1 MIDSTIDHVAIAVP
15 DRAPAIERYLG
26 VVGGGS
32 VASGRRAGITI
43 DQIAFSRGTKLE
55 VVGPDPESPD
65 RGRTDDFLAR
75 FGSVV
80 HHVTVMVE
88 SVEDSVAALRSA
100 GVRPVGVK
108 LDDPRYREAFVL
120 PQQGGG
126 VMVQLSWKDVDDEG
140 WALRYGHQ
148 PTKPRSDCPDFIGA
162 RWSQPDLDLVATQW
176 KILGGTV
183 SGNSEKLSVSWGEN
197 RLRFEYVRG
206 EPRQVE
212 ELLFDSAV
220 VFSAS
225 SECGPA
231 TARASRT

>member
-1 MIDSTIDHVAIAVP
+1 M
-15 DRAPAIERYLG
+15 
-26 VVGGGS
+26 
-32 VASGRRAGITI
+32 ASGRRAGITI
-43 DQIAFSRGTKLE
+43 DQIVFSRGTKLE
-55 VVGPDPESPD
+55 VIGPDPESPA
-65 RGRTDDFLAR
+65 RGRTDDFLAT

-80 HHVTVMVE
+80 HHVTLMVE
-88 SVEDSVAALRSA
+88 SVEASVAALRSA

-120 PQQGGG
+120 PQQAGG

-148 PTKPRSDCPDFIGA
+148 PTTPRSECPDFVGA
-162 RWSQPDLDLVATQW
+162 RWSQPALDIVASQW
-176 KILGGTV
+176 RILGGTV

-197 RLRFEYVRG
+197 QLRLEYVRG

-220 VFSAS
+220 LYSAS
-225 SECGPA
+225 RECGPA
-231 TARASRT
+231 TARASRA